1 MSYQVS
7 KIGTIWQVNCCLV
20 YFFMYAHETIR
31 NILIFSS
38 ESNSKN
44 TFPIISSFANLLISW
59 YLQRPIVYLFR
70 YFGHTFNFQILFYG
84 YLTGCELHL
93 PIQKVFWVF
102 RPIFINGPYWPL
114 CLFLSFLQT
123 NITFFTTS
131 QCEKYPLCILEPTTF
146 RT

>member
-1 MSYQVS
+1 MSQQVS

-20 YFFMYAHETIR
+20 YFFMYAHETNR